1 MKLYANYY
9 KAKEQAQ
16 KEKLIESEYG
26 DVYGTDYSYVMYNKT
41 GDREDEPT
49 IVCYYTWQKEIVK
62 TEKGQYTH
70 ATPSKTID
78 EDVVRALKEDY
89 GQSVEDEE

>member
-9 KAKEQAQ
+9 EAKEQAK

-26 DVYGTDYSYVMYNKT
+26 DIYGTDMSYVRYNKS
-41 GDREDEPT
+41 GDREDEPE
-49 IVCYYTWQKEIVK
+49 IVCYYTWKTELVK

-70 ATPSKTID
+70 AIPSD
-78 EDVVRALKEDY
+78 NYDSGVVARLEEDY
-89 GQSVEDEE
+89 GQKVEGE